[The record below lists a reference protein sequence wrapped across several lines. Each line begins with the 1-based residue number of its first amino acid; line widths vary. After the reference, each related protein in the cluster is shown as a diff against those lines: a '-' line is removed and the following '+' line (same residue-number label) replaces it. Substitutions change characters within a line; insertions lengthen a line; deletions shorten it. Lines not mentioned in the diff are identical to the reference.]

1 LRSLPANMIQ
11 KVEVITNPSSKFAA
25 EGSGGIINIVL
36 RKDRRLGLNGS
47 ASVGTGYPEEY
58 DGSINLNYRRG
69 RVNWFADVGLNY
81 RSRPE
86 EGHSFQRFAGPDTSY
101 MYSEYTDATES
112 EIDGDFRFGA
122 DIHLSEQ
129 EVLTASSYISLERE
143 KNNQDV
149 RYIDMEYAP
158 GALTGEVLQRINRDN
173 DETERQRNFDFN
185 LNYVNKIDGNDHKL
199 TADAS
204 FDISRETADSDIK
217 ETILEGG
224 GQPLIQRASDTEEE
238 KDLRFNAEYKRPL
251 GEKGKL
257 ETGLRTDTEWMDTG
271 YGAATLADGTW
282 MEEPAY
288 SQNFLYTENVNA
300 AFATLGYEV
309 GDFSAQ
315 IGLRAENTNIRTEI
329 KKTDEVNEQ
338 HYLNLFPSLFLNYSF
353 NEQQSVQVS
362 YSRRLRR
369 PWSRSLIP
377 FVDFGDPRSQWTGNP
392 NLKPEFS
399 NSYEVGYLHYWK
411 SGSLLTSLY
420 HRYRTDVIE
429 RITQIDSLNNTVV
442 QFRKPINLASEQA
455 WGIELSV
462 DQKIANIFTLT
473 GSANFYKS
481 STKGT
486 YRPGDETEPRVFGSE
501 SQNFRA
507 RMRLRWEIIDGL
519 NYQASLRYRAPSDT
533 PQGRRNG
540 MLMTDSGL
548 SYDIME
554 ERAKI
559 SLNVRDLFDS
569 QNFSHTVTTDNNPST
584 ADFYSEREFSW
595 SARTFSL
602 NFQYFFGDTN
612 KRSGNNSR
620 SEDGGGMEE
629 GREF

>member
-1 LRSLPANMIQ
+1 
-11 KVEVITNPSSKFAA
+11 
-25 EGSGGIINIVL
+25 
-36 RKDRRLGLNGS
+36 
-47 ASVGTGYPEEY
+47 
-58 DGSINLNYRRG
+58 
-69 RVNWFADVGLNY
+69 
-81 RSRPE
+81 

-271 YGAATLADGTW
+271 YGAATLENGTW
-282 MEEPAY
+282 VPEAAF

-300 AFATLGYEV
+300 AFAILGGEF
-309 GDFSAQ
+309 GNFSGQ

-329 KKTDEVNEQ
+329 KETGDVNEQ
-338 HYLNLFPSLFLNYSF
+338 NYWNVFPSVFLNYSF
-353 NEQQSVQVS
+353 NDQQSVQVS

-377 FVDFGDPRSQWTGNP
+377 FVDFDDP
-392 NLKPEFS
+392 
-399 NSYEVGYLHYWK
+399 
-411 SGSLLTSLY
+411 
-420 HRYRTDVIE
+420 
-429 RITQIDSLNNTVV
+429 
-442 QFRKPINLASEQA
+442 
-455 WGIELSV
+455 
-462 DQKIANIFTLT
+462 
-473 GSANFYKS
+473 
-481 STKGT
+481 
-486 YRPGDETEPRVFGSE
+486 
-501 SQNFRA
+501 
-507 RMRLRWEIIDGL
+507 
-519 NYQASLRYRAPSDT
+519 
-533 PQGRRNG
+533 
-540 MLMTDSGL
+540 
-548 SYDIME
+548 
-554 ERAKI
+554 
-559 SLNVRDLFDS
+559 
-569 QNFSHTVTTDNNPST
+569 
-584 ADFYSEREFSW
+584 
-595 SARTFSL
+595 
-602 NFQYFFGDTN
+602 
-612 KRSGNNSR
+612 
-620 SEDGGGMEE
+620 
-629 GREF
+629 